1 MKLLIKIAMPVLIL
15 VVAIG
20 FASFLMMARPVA
32 EQIPVEAPLLLVD
45 SFEAQPVDV
54 MINVKVSGTVTPYT
68 ETTLVSEVSGRI
80 IRVAPGFKSGGYFS
94 AGDIILQIDPRNHDA
109 ELKRTEAALVRARI
123 KLSQEESLAK
133 HERGDYERLKTVDP
147 NQLSTSDLSFRS
159 AQIAQAMADVVAAEA
174 QLIKAQ
180 GDVDRTFIRMPY
192 DGLIREKR
200 ADLGQY
206 VNPGTPIGV
215 MFAVDYAEVLSL
227 IHI

>member
-159 AQIAQAMADVVAAEA
+159 AQIAQACLLYTSDAADE
-174 QLIKAQ
+174 
-180 GDVDRTFIRMPY
+180 
-192 DGLIREKR
+192 
-200 ADLGQY
+200 
-206 VNPGTPIGV
+206 
-215 MFAVDYAEVLSL
+215 
-227 IHI
+227 